1 MQIGEVA
8 ERTGLS
14 LRTIRHYEEVGLV
27 TPDTRSQGG
36 FRLYTAAD
44 LRRLGL
50 IRQMKALG
58 FKLDEMRELLSLLAP
73 DLADS
78 AAGKPTE
85 EQRLDSLRGFSRTA
99 DRRCGELRARLSAA
113 REFLATLQERRT
125 RLAVG
130 TSRENTPC

>member
-8 ERTGLS
+8 ELTGLS

-44 LRRLGL
+44 LRRLRL

-58 FKLDEMRELLSLLAP
+58 FSLDEMRTLLSLLAP
-73 DLADS
+73 GRAD
-78 AAGKPTE
+78 AAAARPTE
-85 EQRLDSLRGFSRTA
+85 EQQLDPLRDFSRTA
-99 DRRCGELRARLSAA
+99 DHRCGELRARLGAA
-113 REFLATLQERRT
+113 REFLATLDERR
-125 RLAVG
+125 AYFAADASHG
-130 TSRENTPC
+130 NPSC